1 VAAGRCLLL
10 KNRLAPMLSPREVDT
25 DEGASEKSDAPSGNH

>member
-1 VAAGRCLLL
+1 
-10 KNRLAPMLSPREVDT
+10 MLSPREVDT